1 MLLKGKLIIRQIAER
16 RQALEHYE
24 KSAGSLAASI
34 DNNEVKVE
42 KGTL

>member
-1 MLLKGKLIIRQIAER
+1 MLLKDKLIIRQIAER

-34 DNNEVKVE
+34 ENNEVKVE